1 VMKTQVGF
9 NGKRLK
15 AARLYRGLTISE
27 EAKMSDIS
35 KQAISQFEN
44 GKTEPRLETLMKI
57 MQVLRFPRE
66 YFYENPEDK
75 VVIGDTYFRS
85 LSSTSNKERL
95 AQIECVKLLVAIYRG
110 IDEYIA
116 FPELNLYT
124 VPEDF
129 DFDIEALAKNVRKF
143 WNIGNDRILNLVSI
157 LEKNGVI
164 VSTRFTNGNKIDAY
178 SQIENIN
185 DKIIAVII
193 LGDDKENAFRRN
205 FSVAHELGHLLLDDF
220 YDIEGMSKIEYK
232 EMEDTMNRFAG
243 ALLVPEELYRMDLQT
258 NAKTELNF
266 YIQMKKKYGVSAAAL
281 IVRARQLEEITINQY
296 QYLMKQ
302 LSQKGYRKCEPYD
315 KETKQMQPRYLKEAM
330 RMIIEEDKVTGTEFL
345 EVVSEKGVSV
355 SEEIVENILNL
366 DEGYLRMNDS
376 SGEIVALERR

>member
-1 VMKTQVGF
+1 MKTQVGF

>member
-1 VMKTQVGF
+1 MKTQVGF

-315 KETKQMQPRYLKEAM
+315 KETKQMQPRYLKDAM

>member
-1 VMKTQVGF
+1 MMKTQVGF